1 MAKNGALSGAE
12 TSSGEVAKAQLARKI
27 LLEASE
33 EVRSSFPREHAGTEL
48 VLIDVDPHRLH
59 AFWTIPVALMEDAR
73 ARPGGAG
80 AAMVLRVFPL
90 ANGARGA
97 SFFDVEVGGLK
108 GRTYVDVWQPER
120 RYTASL
126 GLRTAGGE
134 FIAFANANEI
144 ALPAAGPV
152 PEPVPPAEPVSPSE
166 PLPAAEPTPADEAA
180 AAKDPFPRLF
190 DLEAVLPVSS
200 YILAGERVAFEATA
214 ELHIHGHA
222 QPGSTVRLFGR
233 EVPVRPDGSFSA
245 VHVLGHASPLLA
257 QILAAA
263 AAQPKDEAKAGPE
276 AAG

>member
-12 TSSGEVAKAQLARKI
+12 TSSGEVAKAQRARKI

-144 ALPAAGPV
+144 ALPPAGPV
-152 PEPVPPAEPVSPSE
+152 PEPVPPAEPLPSAEPAPSE
-166 PLPAAEPTPADEAA
+166 ETAAGD
-180 AAKDPFPRLF
+180 DPFPQLF

-200 YILAGERVAFEATA
+200 YILAGDAVAFEATA

-245 VHVLGHASPLLA
+245 VHVLDHASPLLA

-263 AAQPKDEAKAGPE
+263 AAQPKDEPKAGPE

>member
-1 MAKNGALSGAE
+1 MAKNGALNGAE
-12 TSSGEVAKAQLARKI
+12 TSSVEVAKAQLARKV
-27 LLEASE
+27 LLDASE
-33 EVRSSFPREHAGTEL
+33 EVRSSFPHEGAGTEL

-90 ANGARGA
+90 ADGAVRTG

-108 GRTYVDVWQPER
+108 GRAYVDVWQSER

-144 ALPAAGPV
+144 ALPPAGPV
-152 PEPVPPAEPVSPSE
+152 PEPMPPAD
-166 PLPAAEPTPADEAA
+166 ADKVAA
-180 AAKDPFPRLF
+180 ANDPFPQLF

-200 YILAGERVAFEATA
+200 YILAGDAVAFEATA

-233 EVPVRPDGSFSA
+233 EVPVRPDGSFSV
-245 VHVLGHASPLLA
+245 VHVLDHASPLLA
-257 QILAAA
+257 SILAAA
-263 AAQPKDEAKAGPE
+263 AAEPKNEPKAGPE
-276 AAG
+276 AAA